1 VSRSERLM
9 DILQSFRR
17 RSRAVSAQT
26 LADELDVNVRTI
38 YRDILTLQAQGVPID
53 GEAGVGYI
61 LRPGHTLPP
70 LMFTSDEIEALV
82 LGARWV
88 TTRGD
93 AALSLAARDSLAK
106 IAAVLTPTPALLS
119 DLETTTLIVGQ
130 PRGSEVES
138 SMTALIRTSIRGDKK
153 LCIDYRSED
162 GNSSVRTV
170 RPFALGFFDH
180 TQLMVAWCELR
191 QDFRNFRLDR
201 IRACV
206 ATGETSPVPHR
217 ALLAEWQERFGIP
230 DEAFGL

>member
-1 VSRSERLM
+1 MSRSERLM
-9 DILQSFRR
+9 DLLQSFRR
-17 RSRAVSAQT
+17 RSRAVSAQK
-26 LADELDVNVRTI
+26 LADELGVNVRTI
-38 YRDILTLQAQGVPID
+38 YRDILTLQAQGVPIE

-70 LMFTSDEIEALV
+70 LMFKNDEIEALV

-88 TTRGD
+88 ATRGD

-106 IAAVLTPTPALLS
+106 IAAVLTDSLRS
-119 DLETTTLIVGQ
+119 DLETTTLIVGRPLGPPVQ
-130 PRGSEVES
+130 S
-138 SMTALIRTSIRGDKK
+138 SLTALIRTSIRGDKK
-153 LCIDYRSED
+153 LSIDYLSED
-162 GNSSVRTV
+162 GTYSVRTV

-217 ALLAEWQERFGIP
+217 ALLAEWQERFSIP